1 MPHITVKPFDSSVLI
16 MGEYNQTKLSFVAK
30 DLKSEDE
37 IIGVEVEDEK
47 FLLHIKKSKK
57 NWLLKYDKVTR
68 PLKVNLLKQAIA
80 DISKGAK
87 LEILNSNI
95 TINHNSK
102 ALANRYQKSIEDF
115 VDIDFG
121 FESISIEVG
130 FGSGKHLLYQAQ
142 NNPSRLFI
150 GIEIHTPSAQQVLR
164 QIELQKL
171 ENIWVVNYDARLLL
185 EMLPSNLCHK
195 IFVHFP
201 VPWDK
206 KPHRRVISLS
216 FLQESMRVLQKGGK
230 LELRTDSYNYF
241 WYSLDTFLS
250 KDVLKSTIEIRKNE
264 ALEVTSKYEARW
276 NRQKKDIYDIFVTSQ
291 NESLK
296 RVLNFDF
303 SFEDIRY
310 KDNII
315 KQLPTKS
322 IVYDS
327 FFIHFERVYRVSES
341 TILLKLAFGSFDRP
355 EHKYIWIDKNRS
367 FYFKIPPIKTVT
379 NYKTHLK
386 IKEQLSV

>member
-1 MPHITVKPFDSSVLI
+1 
-16 MGEYNQTKLSFVAK
+16 
-30 DLKSEDE
+30 
-37 IIGVEVEDEK
+37 
-47 FLLHIKKSKK
+47 
-57 NWLLKYDKVTR
+57 
-68 PLKVNLLKQAIA
+68 
-80 DISKGAK
+80 
-87 LEILNSNI
+87 
-95 TINHNSK
+95 
-102 ALANRYQKSIEDF
+102 
-115 VDIDFG
+115 
-121 FESISIEVG
+121 
-130 FGSGKHLLYQAQ
+130 
-142 NNPSRLFI
+142 
-150 GIEIHTPSAQQVLR
+150 
-164 QIELQKL
+164 
-171 ENIWVVNYDARLLL
+171 
-185 EMLPSNLCHK
+185 
-195 IFVHFP
+195 
-201 VPWDK
+201 
-206 KPHRRVISLS
+206 
-216 FLQESMRVLQKGGK
+216 MRVLQKGGK